1 MPTGRRERKK
11 QLVHDELSRRA
22 FALFA
27 ERGFDRVSVED
38 ITEAADV
45 SRTTFFRYFPTKED
59 VLVQWMRAVGEETA
73 AALLDRPR
81 DEPPLVALRAALLTL
96 ARAYA
101 GDTERA
107 ALVEQLRRGS
117 PTVRAAH
124 RDKIAQWEDLL
135 AAALAERTGT
145 SAERDLAPRLLARL
159 AMAAVTAAQD
169 TWAAGERTGDVLAL
183 LDEALSAIDDPFRG

>member
-11 QLVHDELSRRA
+11 QLVHDELTRRA

-73 AALLDRPR
+73 AALLARPR

-96 ARAYA
+96 AQVYA
-101 GDTERA
+101 SDTERA

-117 PTVRAAH
+117 PTVRAAY
-124 RDKIAQWEDLL
+124 RDKVAQWEDLL
-135 AAALAERTGT
+135 AAALAERTGS

-169 TWAAGERTGDVLAL
+169 TWAAGEQAGDVLPL

>member
-1 MPTGRRERKK
+1 VPTGRRERKK

-73 AALLDRPR
+73 AALLARPR

-96 ARAYA
+96 ARVYA
-101 GDTERA
+101 SDTERA

-124 RDKIAQWEDLL
+124 RDKVAQWEDLL
-135 AAALAERTGT
+135 AAALAERTGS

-169 TWAAGERTGDVLAL
+169 TWAAGERVGDVLPL
-183 LDEALSAIDDPFRG
+183 LDEALSAINDPFRG

>member
-73 AALLDRPR
+73 AALLARPP

-96 ARAYA
+96 ARVYA
-101 GDTERA
+101 SDTERA

-135 AAALAERTGT
+135 ATALAERTGS

-159 AMAAVTAAQD
+159 AMAAVTSAQD
-169 TWAAGERTGDVLAL
+169 TWAAGERAGDVLAL

>member
-73 AALLDRPR
+73 AALLARPR
-81 DEPPLVALRAALLTL
+81 DEPPLVALRTALLTL
-96 ARAYA
+96 ARVYA
-101 GDTERA
+101 SDTERA

-124 RDKIAQWEDLL
+124 RDKVAQWEDLL
-135 AAALAERTGT
+135 AGALAERTGS

-169 TWAAGERTGDVLAL
+169 TWAAGERAGDVLPL
-183 LDEALSAIDDPFRG
+183 LDEALSAINDPFRG

>member
-73 AALLDRPR
+73 AALLARPR
-81 DEPPLVALRAALLTL
+81 DEPPLVALRTALLTL
-96 ARAYA
+96 ARVYA
-101 GDTERA
+101 SDTERA
-107 ALVEQLRRGS
+107 ELVEQLRRGS

-124 RDKIAQWEDLL
+124 RDKVAQWEDLL
-135 AAALAERTGT
+135 AAALAERTGS

-169 TWAAGERTGDVLAL
+169 TRAAGERVGDVLPL
-183 LDEALSAIDDPFRG
+183 LDEALSAINDPFRG

>member
-73 AALLDRPR
+73 AALLARPR

-96 ARAYA
+96 ARVYA
-101 GDTERA
+101 SDTERA

-124 RDKIAQWEDLL
+124 RDKVAQWEDLL
-135 AAALAERTGT
+135 AAALAERTGS

-169 TWAAGERTGDVLAL
+169 TWAAGERVGDVLPL
-183 LDEALSAIDDPFRG
+183 LDEALSAINDPFRG

>member
-1 MPTGRRERKK
+1 VPTGRRERKK
-11 QLVHDELSRRA
+11 QLVHDELTRRA

-73 AALLDRPR
+73 AALLARPR

-96 ARAYA
+96 AQVYA
-101 GDTERA
+101 SDTERA

-117 PTVRAAH
+117 PTVRAAY
-124 RDKIAQWEDLL
+124 RDKVAQWEDLL
-135 AAALAERTGT
+135 AAALAERTGS

-169 TWAAGERTGDVLAL
+169 TWAAGEQAGDVLPL

>member
-1 MPTGRRERKK
+1 VPTGRRERKK
-11 QLVHDELSRRA
+11 QLVHDELTRRA

-73 AALLDRPR
+73 AALLARPR

-96 ARAYA
+96 AQVYA
-101 GDTERA
+101 SDTERA

-117 PTVRAAH
+117 PTVRAAY
-124 RDKIAQWEDLL
+124 RDKVAQWEDLL
-135 AAALAERTGT
+135 AAALAERTGS

-169 TWAAGERTGDVLAL
+169 TWAAGERAGDVLPL
-183 LDEALSAIDDPFRG
+183 LDEALSAIEDPFRG